1 MDHAQ
6 LTPIQSAALFVLL
19 AESRELSNPELKE
32 FGAALDK
39 PARNHLNALGLVDSR
54 LGARRAYFHTLT
66 DRGWAWCAAE
76 LTSEPPKRSTAPT
89 KAMYAVLAGLAR
101 YLDDEDLRLHEVFGR
116 PRRPTHEEPGTPIA
130 TATSD
135 PASSTVD
142 PRDQIAA
149 AYRARAATAG
159 DFVLVTDLRADLP
172 GMSDEVF
179 DATMV
184 EFQRAPGV
192 SLIPQEDQALLTP
205 ADRAAA
211 VTVGTQPCHL
221 FATEE
226 S

>member
-6 LTPIQSAALFVLL
+6 LTPNQSAALFVLL

-32 FGAALDK
+32 FGPTLDK
-39 PARNHLNALGLVDSR
+39 PARDHLNELGLVDSR
-54 LGARRAYFHTLT
+54 IGARRAWFHTLT

-76 LTSEPPKRSTAPT
+76 LTSAPPTRSTTPM

-116 PRRPTHEEPGTPIA
+116 PRRPNREEAGTRIEAAPA
-130 TATSD
+130 SD
-135 PASSTVD
+135 PASLE
-142 PRDQIAA
+142 PRDRIAA
-149 AYRARAATAG
+149 AYRARVSSAG
-159 DFVLVTDLRADLP
+159 GFVLVTDLRADLP
-172 GMSDEVF
+172 DVSVEVF

-184 EFQRAPGV
+184 GFQREPGV
-192 SLIPQEDQALLTP
+192 SLIPQENQALLTP

-221 FATEE
+221 FAIEE
-226 S
+226 I

>member
-1 MDHAQ
+1 MFCR
-6 LTPIQSAALFVLL
+6 PAA
-19 AESRELSNPELKE
+19 
-32 FGAALDK
+32 
-39 PARNHLNALGLVDSR
+39 
-54 LGARRAYFHTLT
+54 
-66 DRGWAWCAAE
+66 
-76 LTSEPPKRSTAPT
+76 
-89 KAMYAVLAGLAR
+89 
-101 YLDDEDLRLHEVFGR
+101 
-116 PRRPTHEEPGTPIA
+116 
-130 TATSD
+130 SD

-221 FATEE
+221 FAIEE

>member
-32 FGAALDK
+32 FGPALDK
-39 PARNHLNALGLVDSR
+39 QARDHLNALGLVDSR
-54 LGARRAYFHTLT
+54 IGARRAWFHTLT

-76 LTSEPPKRSTAPT
+76 LVSEPPKRSTAPT
-89 KAMYAVLAGLAR
+89 KAMYSVLAGLAR

-116 PRRPTHEEPGTPIA
+116 PRRANHEETVTRIA
-130 TATSD
+130 SE
-135 PASSTVD
+135 PVSLTVD

-149 AYRARAATAG
+149 AYHARAAAAG

-172 GMSDEVF
+172 GISDEIF
-179 DATMV
+179 DTTMV
-184 EFQRAPGV
+184 EFQREPGV

-211 VTVGTQPCHL
+211 VVVGTQPCHL
-221 FATEE
+221 FAIEE
-226 S
+226 I